1 MTSGANPKR
10 TRPFG
15 EVEVG
20 EELPDETI
28 EVTTA
33 LVVAGAIASRD
44 FQDVHHDSAAAKA
57 GGAKDVFMNIFTTQ
71 GLIGR
76 YVSDWAG
83 PEALFKRMSIRLG
96 VPNYPGDVMRLTGRV
111 SRAEESGSEGVV
123 AVEIRGRNGLGDHV
137 TGTVTLAL
145 PREPAQ

>member
-1 MTSGANPKR
+1 MTPGAGHMR

-44 FQDVHHDSAAAKA
+44 FQDVHHDRAAAQA

-83 PEALFKRMSIRLG
+83 PEALFQRMSIRLG

-111 SRAEESGSEGVV
+111 ASAEASGSEGVV
-123 AVEIRGRNGLGDHV
+123 AVEVRGTNGLGDHV
-137 TGTVTLAL
+137 TGTITLTL
-145 PREPAQ
+145 PVAAS